1 MFNTSPMTEVT
12 KLIGVPYSH
21 REQEVAVEE
30 TEKRNVLIVFIGGL
44 TFLEV
49 SAIRLLQRMNP
60 SLQILFLA
68 TNTVNE
74 KSVIDRLLKRSR
86 LPEEESVKA

>member
-1 MFNTSPMTEVT
+1 MFNTSPMTEVA

-21 REQEVAVEE
+21 REQEVVAEE

-68 TNTVNE
+68 TNMVNE
-74 KSVIDRLLKRSR
+74 KSVIDGVLKRSR